1 MDKDLQRLHT
11 YKNIYS
17 WSLYISAK
25 DEFTGHI
32 ATSQAVVAVA
42 GVVMARVRGGGLIR

>member
-32 ATSQAVVAVA
+32 AGSSGSSRGCYGQGA
-42 GVVMARVRGGGLIR
+42 GRGSD